1 MTDEQMKEQLQ
12 AAQDMIET
20 LAQQR
25 DANANQIVQLVATN
39 KSLQRKLAEYEK
51 TDATDASVPKT
62 NGTVEA
68 PASIQ

>member
-25 DANANQIVQLVATN
+25 DANANQVVQLVATN

-51 TDATDASVPKT
+51 TDADDASAPKT
-62 NGTVEA
+62 NGTVEV
-68 PASIQ
+68 PVSIQ

>member
-25 DANANQIVQLVATN
+25 DANANQVVQLVATN

-51 TDATDASVPKT
+51 PDAGDAPLPKT
-62 NGTVEA
+62 NGVAEA